1 MDFPTT
7 SIEDHVYTFWV
18 HGYILLEKEGNYSL
32 ELQDY
37 ARCWLLVYLYKWLL
51 GRGSLICLNVFKI
64 RSWAGNVVGENQL
77 TNLFLLPV
85 NIFVS
90 WEALWIIPKMQ
101 GWPSPFQIWGSS
113 LMQKFVHQNKKFCS
127 YLRKMFSYLQFC
139 CWSFG
144 WRRRSTYL
152 KNGADVHLKG

>member
-37 ARCWLLVYLYKWLL
+37 ARCWLLVYLYKRLL
-51 GRGSLICLNVFKI
+51 GRGSLICLNLFKI

-113 LMQKFVHQNKKFCS
+113 LMQKFVLTLGKCS
-127 YLRKMFSYLQFC
+127 VIYSSAAEALDGGVDQLTSKMEQTSI
-139 CWSFG
+139 W
-144 WRRRSTYL
+144 
-152 KNGADVHLKG
+152 KGNH